1 MSELFEPD
9 PATPPPPTE
18 VAAPVTAPD
27 PGVPSVPKVKV
38 KKPRK
43 PLTEERKAQL
53 REQLKK
59 GRERSLAKRQ
69 AGKHAKE
76 LQKVKVMESEVEQ
89 KVAKKLKSQAES
101 EQELEERLTIK
112 IKKRLQ
118 KEKEEQEK
126 ENELISLRRQVA
138 ELKKP
143 KEVKAVD
150 PPPKREVKSEP
161 IPVPARQKMSKWS
174 PSQHF
179 MGGF

>member
-1 MSELFEPD
+1 MNELFEPES
-9 PATPPPPTE
+9 AAPPPTE
-18 VAAPVTAPD
+18 VAAPVAP
-27 PGVPSVPKVKV
+27 PAKV
-38 KKPRK
+38 KKARK
-43 PLTEERKAQL
+43 PLSEERKAQL

-69 AGKHAKE
+69 AGKQAKE

-118 KEKEEQEK
+118 KEKEAEDK
-126 ENELISLRRQVA
+126 ENELISLRKQVE

-143 KEVKAVD
+143 KTEVKPLE
-150 PPPKREVKSEP
+150 PPPKTEVKSQP
-161 IPVPARQKMSKWS
+161 IPVPTRPKMSKWS